1 MLDFT
6 IQLWQTALFAAS
18 QQPLICLPQSLA
30 SLGDRIAAQMGFA
43 PRLLPDSATGFL
55 GELKTVLTTTP
66 PDRLLLIPPL
76 MAHAELP
83 PSLRK
88 AEAAPRNL
96 HDLALA
102 VVLEHAPV
110 DCLVGAWLPLGFFLA
125 GGHGAVHQA
134 LLDHHRL
141 RLILAADC
149 TVDRYELPEYAAA
162 RAMHTLVFQTGQ
174 AGDSGVRLFTCPDIP
189 AHVAVDGSSSPDR
202 EREAAVLLDL
212 QKLSEAQ
219 IGSTTFGF
227 VLQQPLA
234 VDTVWL
240 PRWHEQKFKKG
251 LQELA
256 AYGELKPLGELFE
269 VFRGFQSSEQ
279 VNLLINA
286 AHADRG
292 IAVVEESN
300 ILPDNSFNYR
310 EVRQRALHKETAP
323 YHLQPNDICLRQ
335 SLDSDQRLRAVK
347 IAPEML
353 PLAAHESLFILRPK
367 ADVVVDPDLVTTYL
381 RSGRVTQFLKAQGVA
396 ERLYRQSLAEVL
408 IPTADD
414 ELKRAL
420 GDINA
425 VSATFQGWRD
435 DAGNAVETLFTR
447 RPAAEA
453 RRAFVL
459 ASRTLRQRERAARQ
473 IDDQSYRLR
482 SGLPHP
488 LAYRWRQVE
497 TTLVD
502 YESYKNLL
510 ETAEVIACYLAN
522 LALALTRHLQIEL
535 TCVGELAAKLSN
547 SSRGGGTTFGDWV
560 NVLRLFHESKAVK
573 AAGAFPLHE
582 LARLLDDEAINDALQ
597 RLSNERNDEAHGR
610 GPTGPHVADHFRQA
624 RTDLATLVNGLEFL
638 TEYPLRYVVDERRD
652 TLTGLTTYRYQDLMG
667 DHPLVATAQAETATR
682 DIETGSLY
690 LVDRSGDLY
699 LLRPYLTRLQLDDG
713 RWGTFF
719 LDKIDHRAQAC
730 QVKCLEH
737 GVSRLVAELL
747 GAFRVVGLV
756 ER

>member
-1 MLDFT
+1 MLDFM
-6 IQLWQTALFAAS
+6 IKLWQRALLAES
-18 QQPLICLPQSLA
+18 QQPLICLPQSLDA
-30 SLGDRIAAQMGFA
+30 LGARMTEQVGISPVF
-43 PRLLPDSATGFL
+43 LPESATAFL
-55 GELKTVLTTTP
+55 EGLTARLTTTE
-66 PDRLLLIPPL
+66 PDCLLLIPPL
-76 MAHAELP
+76 VAHEALP
-83 PSLRK
+83 QSLRK
-88 AEAAPRNL
+88 GHPPQTNL
-96 HDLALA
+96 HDLALHA
-102 VVLEHAPV
+102 VLAHAPA
-110 DCLVGAWLPLGFFLA
+110 DCLVGTWLPLGFFLA
-125 GGHGAVHQA
+125 GGHSPLHQT

-141 RLILAADC
+141 RLILAVDC
-149 TVDRYELPEYAAA
+149 PVERFGLPAYAAA
-162 RAMHTLVFQTGQ
+162 RAMHTLLFQIGQ
-174 AGDSGVRLFTCPDIP
+174 SGDSRLRLFTVPDMP
-189 AHVAVDGSSSPDR
+189 AHVALDGSTAPDHA
-202 EREAAVLLDL
+202 REAAVLADL
-212 QKLSEAQ
+212 QQLLQSQGKPTQ
-219 IGSTTFGF
+219 FGF
-227 VLQQPLA
+227 VLQQPPA
-234 VDTVWL
+234 VDAVWL
-240 PRWHEQKFKKG
+240 PSWHEQKFKKG
-251 LQELA
+251 LQDLA

-367 ADVVVDPDLVTTYL
+367 AEMAVDPDLVTIYL
-381 RSGRVTQFLKAQGVA
+381 RSGRVTQFLQAQGVA

-425 VSATFQGWRD
+425 VSATFQGWRT

-447 RPAAEA
+447 RPAEEA
-453 RRAFVL
+453 RGAFVL

-497 TTLVD
+497 TALVD

-510 ETAEVIACYLAN
+510 ETAEVITCYLAN
-522 LALALTRHLQIEL
+522 LALMMARQIHIEL
-535 TCVGELAAKLSN
+535 TCVDELAAKLSDPAMH
-547 SSRGGGTTFGDWV
+547 GGTTFGDWL
-560 NVLRLFHESKAVK
+560 NVLRHFNGSKAVK
-573 AAGAFPLHE
+573 AAGTFPLFE
-582 LARLLDDEAINDALQ
+582 LARLLDDDLVNAALQ
-597 RLSNERNDEAHGR
+597 QLSNERNDEAHGR
-610 GPTGPHVADHFRQA
+610 GPKSLQVTGKFHQVRADLTIVLSA
-624 RTDLATLVNGLEFL
+624 IEFL
-638 TEYPLRYVVDERRD
+638 TEYPLRYIVDTRTD
-652 TLTGLTTYRYQDLMG
+652 SLTGLTSYMYQDLMG
-667 DHPLVATAQAETATR
+667 DHPLVVSQESETSTPHL
-682 DIETGSLY
+682 EKGSLY
-690 LVDRSGDLY
+690 LVDRTGNLH
-699 LLRPYLTRLQLDDG
+699 LLRPYLTRYQLPDG

-719 LDKIDHRAQAC
+719 LDKIDNREKVC

-737 GVSRLVAELL
+737 ATVYLAPKLFR
-747 GAFRVVGLV
+747 AFQYVGLH
-756 ER
+756 R